1 MVCLLLIRRPPRS
14 TRTDTRFPYTTLCR
28 SPLGWQGLSCC
39 PSLSVESRTSPS
51 PRSWLG
57 SGGGG
62 GEAVYLCENVGV
74 AGEPIPLNVMLPKSF
89 VIFPFLPCTARSFS
103 QEFAD
108 HRAGGISQ
116 VPKPRRWLLCAAYLY
131 RPARIEIG
139 REH

>member
-1 MVCLLLIRRPPRS
+1 MRISDWSSDVCSSDLSYPQ
-14 TRTDTRFPYTTLCR
+14 
-28 SPLGWQGLSCC
+28 GWQGLSCC

-103 QEFAD
+103 QELD
-108 HRAGGISQ
+108 RKSTRLNSSH
-116 VPKPRRWLLCAAYLY
+116 
-131 RPARIEIG
+131 
-139 REH
+139 